1 MKFKMILIA
10 VVTSFMICVL
20 ANATDKTEKPT
31 EKPGKI
37 EVIEVTFE
45 GVVEIIDR
53 EKRQVTLKG
62 ADGNIVA
69 IDVEDDAEDLSQ
81 VDVGDIVAIKYIE
94 SVAFQV
100 FAPGEVIPGASKI
113 GAEVKTKPGEKP
125 GKVAVEETTVV
136 VTIEAIDKENEMA
149 TLKGPDGNSKA
160 VKVRNPENLEKVSVG
175 DKVMIVHTRAIG
187 VSVVEKP
194 AEK

>member
-1 MKFKMILIA
+1 MKFKMVLIA
-10 VVTSFMICVL
+10 VVTSLMIYAS

-31 EKPGKI
+31 DKPGQI

-45 GVVEIIDR
+45 GSVETIDR
-53 EKRQVTLKG
+53 ENRQVTLKG
-62 ADGNIVA
+62 VDGTIVS
-69 IDVEDDAEDLSQ
+69 IDVEDDAQDLSQ
-81 VDVGDIVAIKYIE
+81 VDVGDIVLVKYIE

-100 FAPGEVIPGASKI
+100 FAPGELTPGASII
-113 GAEVKTKPGEKP
+113 GAEVKTTPGEKP
-125 GKVAVEETTVV
+125 GKVAVEETIVV

-149 TLKGPDGNSKA
+149 TLKGPDGNLDT

-194 AEK
+194 AE